1 MNKKSFL
8 KAITIST
15 QTLQVKVL
23 GALCSIVIFAGAC
36 SDPSE
41 IGLVLDPGS
50 NQIGVFYEEIPL
62 SSFLVLEDSFNTT
75 NQSRLVVGGDHSDIF
90 GITESIGY
98 SRLSFNPG
106 GVLPEDNAIFDSAIF
121 NFNIVE
127 LIGDDFEEEK
137 EFKVHRLLES
147 IEDTTYYNFNALD
160 YEENISLAE
169 GSFLLQADTINRV
182 SMDLSPDFAAELFG
196 KLTSQDPVFDN
207 IFAFR
212 EYFPGIVIKGNPAQ
226 NTSVSLAVGSGTG
239 ITMYYH
245 YDEDTVSTAYPIN
258 TIQSRHF
265 NQVISDRQGTVTEQI
280 VENNVAY
287 DVAGDK
293 VGVKAGLGLLI
304 KLDMSPLHEFLDTL
318 ENVTFNQILL
328 EVGPIDE
335 YPEGKNPYGALVM
348 YFATDGGEFY
358 RRELDGVKV
367 AVQGE
372 TNTQTGLNQDGNVV
386 PVTGNQ
392 TGLAFNTETRVYAN
406 QITSY
411 VNALYRSGLVK
422 TDLFLYPNTP
432 STERGVVSFDAF
444 KRSLKEFVV
453 DKDQIKM
460 KIYYSKVR

>member
-1 MNKKSFL
+1 MNKTSFL
-8 KAITIST
+8 KAITISI
-15 QTLQVKVL
+15 QTLQGKFL

-75 NQSRLVVGGDHSDIF
+75 NQSRLVVGGDHSDLF
-90 GITESIGY
+90 GTTESIGY
-98 SRLSFNPG
+98 SRLSFNPN

-121 NFNIVE
+121 AFNIVD
-127 LIGDDFEEEK
+127 LIGEDFDEAK
-137 EFKVHRLLES
+137 EFKVHRLLEA
-147 IEDTTYYNFNALD
+147 IEDTTYYSFSSLDFNM
-160 YEENISLAE
+160 EETLAE
-169 GSFLLQADTINRV
+169 GSFLLTPDTVNQV
-182 SMDLSPDFAAELFG
+182 SMDLNEDFAAELFG

-212 EYFPGIVIKGNPAQ
+212 EYFPGIVIKGNPDQ
-226 NTSVSLAVGSGTG
+226 NTSVSMAIGSGTG

-245 YDEDTVSTAYPIN
+245 YEDDTVSTAYPIN

-265 NQVISDRQGTVTEQI
+265 NQVISDRQGTPTEVI
-280 VENNVAY
+280 TETNVVY
-287 DVAGDK
+287 NVAGDK
-293 VGVKAGLGLLI
+293 VGVKAGLGMMTQ
-304 KLDMSPLHEFLDTL
+304 LDMSPLHEFLDTL

-328 EVGPIDE
+328 EVGPVDE

-348 YFATDGGEFY
+348 YFADGGEYY
-358 RRELDGVKV
+358 RRFDGVKV

-372 TNTQTGLNQDGNVV
+372 NNSQTGLDQDGNIV
-386 PVTGNQ
+386 PITSNQ
-392 TGLAFNTETRVYAN
+392 NGLAFNTETRVYSN

-411 VNALYRSGLVK
+411 VDAMYRSGLVK

-432 STERGVVSFDAF
+432 STESGVVTFDAF

-460 KIYYSKVR
+460 KIYYSKIR

>member
-1 MNKKSFL
+1 MNKTSFL
-8 KAITIST
+8 KAITISI
-15 QTLQVKVL
+15 QTLQVKFL

-62 SSFLVLEDSFNTT
+62 SSFMVLEDSFNTT
-75 NQSRLVVGGDHSDIF
+75 NQSRLVVGGDHSDLF
-90 GITESIGY
+90 GTTESIGY
-98 SRLSFNPG
+98 SRLSFNPN

-121 NFNIVE
+121 DFNIVD
-127 LIGDDFEEEK
+127 LIGEDFDEAK
-137 EFKVHRLLES
+137 NFKVHRLLET
-147 IEDTTYYNFNALD
+147 IEDTTYYSFSSLD
-160 YEENISLAE
+160 FDEEEILAE
-169 GSFLLQADTINRV
+169 GSFLLTPDTVNQV
-182 SMDLSPDFAAELFG
+182 SMDLNEDFAAELFG
-196 KLTSQDPVFDN
+196 KLTTQDPVFDN

-212 EYFPGIVIKGNPAQ
+212 EYFPGIAIKGDPDQ
-226 NTSVSLAVGSGTG
+226 NTSISLAIGSGTG

-245 YDEDTVSTAYPIN
+245 YEDDTVSTAYPIN

-265 NQVISDRQGTVTEQI
+265 NQVISDRQGTPTEVI
-280 VENNVAY
+280 TETNVAY
-287 DVAGDK
+287 DVDGDK
-293 VGVKAGLGLLI
+293 VGVKAGLGMMT

-328 EVGPIDE
+328 EVGPVDE

-348 YFATDGGEFY
+348 YFAEGGEFY
-358 RRELDGVKV
+358 RRFDGVKV

-372 TNTQTGLNQDGNVV
+372 NNTQTGLDQDGNIV
-386 PVTGNQ
+386 PISSNQ
-392 TGLAFNTETRVYAN
+392 NGLAFNTETRVYSN

-411 VNALYRSGLVK
+411 VDALYRSGLVK

-432 STERGVVSFDAF
+432 STESGVVTFDAF

-453 DKDQIKM
+453 DKDQVKI
-460 KIYYSKVR
+460 KIYYSKIR

>member
-1 MNKKSFL
+1 MNKTSFL
-8 KAITIST
+8 KAITISI
-15 QTLQVKVL
+15 QTLQVKFL

-62 SSFLVLEDSFNTT
+62 SSFMVLEDSFNTT
-75 NQSRLVVGGDHSDIF
+75 NQSRLVVGGDHSDLF
-90 GITESIGY
+90 GTTESIGY
-98 SRLSFNPG
+98 SRLSFNPN

-121 NFNIVE
+121 DFNIVD
-127 LIGDDFEEEK
+127 LIGEDFDEAK
-137 EFKVHRLLES
+137 DFRVHRLLEA
-147 IEDTTYYNFNALD
+147 IEDTTYYSFNSLD
-160 YEENISLAE
+160 FDEEEILAE
-169 GSFLLQADTINRV
+169 GSFLLTPDTVNKV
-182 SMDLSPDFAAELFG
+182 SMDLKEDFAAELFG

-212 EYFPGIVIKGNPAQ
+212 EYFPGIVIKGDPSQ
-226 NTSVSLAVGSGTG
+226 NTSISLAIGSGTG

-245 YDEDTVSTAYPIN
+245 YEDDTVSTAYPIN

-265 NQVISDRQGTVTEQI
+265 NQVINDPQGTPTEVI
-280 VENNVAY
+280 TDTNVAY
-287 DVAGDK
+287 DIAGDK
-293 VGVKAGLGLLI
+293 VGVKAGLGMLT

-328 EVGPIDE
+328 EVGPVDE

-348 YFATDGGEFY
+348 YFAEGGEYY
-358 RRELDGVKV
+358 RRFDGVKV

-372 TNTQTGLNQDGNVV
+372 NNTQTGLDQDGNVV
-386 PVTGNQ
+386 PFTSNQ
-392 TGLAFNTETRVYAN
+392 NGLAFNTEMRVYSN

-411 VNALYRSGLVK
+411 VDAMYRSGLVK

-432 STERGVVSFDAF
+432 NTESGVVTFDAF

-453 DKDQIKM
+453 DKDQMKL
-460 KIYYSKVR
+460 KIYYSRIR

>member
-1 MNKKSFL
+1 MQGKF
-8 KAITIST
+8 
-15 QTLQVKVL
+15 L

-75 NQSRLVVGGDHSDIF
+75 NQSRLVVGGDHSDLF
-90 GITESIGY
+90 GTTESIGY
-98 SRLSFNPG
+98 SRLSFNPN

-121 NFNIVE
+121 AFNIVD
-127 LIGDDFEEEK
+127 LIGEDFDEAK
-137 EFKVHRLLES
+137 EFKVHRLLEE
-147 IEDTTYYNFNALD
+147 IEDTTYYSFSSLD
-160 YEENISLAE
+160 FDMEETLAE
-169 GSFLLQADTINRV
+169 GSFLLTPDTVNQV
-182 SMDLSPDFAAELFG
+182 SMDLNEDFAAELFG

-212 EYFPGIVIKGNPAQ
+212 EYFPGIVIKGNPDQ
-226 NTSVSLAVGSGTG
+226 NTSVSMAIGSGTG

-245 YDEDTVSTAYPIN
+245 YEDDTVSTAYPIN

-265 NQVISDRQGTVTEQI
+265 NQVISDRQGTPTEVI
-280 VENNVAY
+280 TETNVVY

-293 VGVKAGLGLLI
+293 VGVKAGLGMMTQ
-304 KLDMSPLHEFLDTL
+304 LDMSPLHEFLDTL

-328 EVGPIDE
+328 EVGPVDE

-348 YFATDGGEFY
+348 YFADGGEYY
-358 RRELDGVKV
+358 RRFDGVKV

-372 TNTQTGLNQDGNVV
+372 NNSQTGLDQDGNIV
-386 PVTGNQ
+386 PITSNQ
-392 TGLAFNTETRVYAN
+392 NGLAFNTETRVYSN

-411 VNALYRSGLVK
+411 VDAMYRSGLVK

-432 STERGVVSFDAF
+432 STESGVVTFDAF

-460 KIYYSKVR
+460 KIYYSKIR

>member
-1 MNKKSFL
+1 M
-8 KAITIST
+8 KAITISI
-15 QTLQVKVL
+15 QTLQVKFL

-62 SSFLVLEDSFNTT
+62 SSFMVLEDSFNTT
-75 NQSRLVVGGDHSDIF
+75 NQSRLVVGGDHSDLF
-90 GITESIGY
+90 GTTESIGY
-98 SRLSFNPG
+98 SRLSFNPN

-121 NFNIVE
+121 DFNIVD
-127 LIGDDFEEEK
+127 LIGEDFDEAK
-137 EFKVHRLLES
+137 NFKVHRLLET
-147 IEDTTYYNFNALD
+147 IEDTTYYSFSSLD
-160 YEENISLAE
+160 FDEEEILAE
-169 GSFLLQADTINRV
+169 GSFLLTPDTVNQV
-182 SMDLSPDFAAELFG
+182 SMDLNEDFAAELFG
-196 KLTSQDPVFDN
+196 KLTTQDPVFDN

-212 EYFPGIVIKGNPAQ
+212 EYFPGIAIKGDPDQ
-226 NTSVSLAVGSGTG
+226 NTSISLAIGSGTG

-245 YDEDTVSTAYPIN
+245 YEDDTVSTAYPIN

-265 NQVISDRQGTVTEQI
+265 NQVISDRQGTPTEVI
-280 VENNVAY
+280 TETNVAY
-287 DVAGDK
+287 DVDGDK
-293 VGVKAGLGLLI
+293 VGVKAGLGMMT

-328 EVGPIDE
+328 EVGPVDE

-348 YFATDGGEFY
+348 YFAEGGEFY
-358 RRELDGVKV
+358 RRFDGVKV

-372 TNTQTGLNQDGNVV
+372 NNTQTGLDQDGNIV
-386 PVTGNQ
+386 PISSNQ
-392 TGLAFNTETRVYAN
+392 NGLAFNTETRVYSN

-411 VNALYRSGLVK
+411 VDALYRSGLVK

-432 STERGVVSFDAF
+432 STESGVVTFDAF

-453 DKDQIKM
+453 DKDQVKI
-460 KIYYSKVR
+460 KIYYSKIR

>member
-1 MNKKSFL
+1 L

-15 QTLQVKVL
+15 QTLRVKFL

-50 NQIGVFYEEIPL
+50 NQIGVFYEEISL
-62 SSFLVLEDSFNTT
+62 SSFLVLEDSLNTT

-90 GITESIGY
+90 GTTESIGY

-106 GVLPEDNAIFDSAIF
+106 GTLPDDNAIFDSAIF
-121 NFNIVE
+121 NFNIVD
-127 LIGDDFEEEK
+127 LIADDFEVEK
-137 EFKVHRLLES
+137 EFKVHRLLEA
-147 IEDTTYYNFNALD
+147 IEDTTYYSFDALD
-160 YEENISLAE
+160 FEENTTLAE
-169 GSFLLQADTINRV
+169 GSFLLQADTVNQV
-182 SMDLSPDFAAELFG
+182 SMDLNPDFAAELFG
-196 KLTSQDPVFDN
+196 KLTSQDPAFDD

-212 EYFPGIVIKGNPAQ
+212 AYFPGIVIKGDPAQ
-226 NTSVSLAVGSGTG
+226 NTSISLAIGGGTG

-245 YDEDTVSTAYPIN
+245 YDGDTVSTSYPIN

-280 VENNVAY
+280 DEKNVAY

-293 VGVKAGLGLLI
+293 VGVKAGLGMLL
-304 KLDMSPLHEFLDTL
+304 KLDMDPLHEFLDTL

-328 EVGPIDE
+328 EVGPVDE

-358 RRELDGVKV
+358 RRDFDGSKV

-372 TNTQTGLNQDGNVV
+372 NNTQTGFDQDGNIV

-392 TGLAFNTETRVYAN
+392 TGLAFNTETGVYSN

-432 STERGVVSFDAF
+432 STESGVVTYDAF

-453 DKDQIKM
+453 DKDQIKI
-460 KIYYSKVR
+460 KIYYSKIR

>member
-1 MNKKSFL
+1 MNKTSFL
-8 KAITIST
+8 KAITISI
-15 QTLQVKVL
+15 QTLQGKFL

-75 NQSRLVVGGDHSDIF
+75 NQSRLVVGGDHSDLF
-90 GITESIGY
+90 GTTESIGY
-98 SRLSFNPG
+98 SRLSFNPN

-121 NFNIVE
+121 AFNIVD
-127 LIGDDFEEEK
+127 LIGEDFDEAK
-137 EFKVHRLLES
+137 EFKVHRLLEE
-147 IEDTTYYNFNALD
+147 IEDTTYYSFSSLD
-160 YEENISLAE
+160 FDMEETLAE
-169 GSFLLQADTINRV
+169 GSFLLTPDTVNQV
-182 SMDLSPDFAAELFG
+182 SMDLNEDFAAELFG

-212 EYFPGIVIKGNPAQ
+212 EYFPGIVIKGNPDQ
-226 NTSVSLAVGSGTG
+226 NTSVSMAIGSGTG

-245 YDEDTVSTAYPIN
+245 YEDDTVSTAYPIN

-265 NQVISDRQGTVTEQI
+265 NQVISDRQGTPTEVI
-280 VENNVAY
+280 TETNVVY

-293 VGVKAGLGLLI
+293 VGVKAGLGMMTQ
-304 KLDMSPLHEFLDTL
+304 LDMSPLHEFLDTL

-328 EVGPIDE
+328 EVGPVDE

-348 YFATDGGEFY
+348 YFADGGEYY
-358 RRELDGVKV
+358 RRFDGVKV

-372 TNTQTGLNQDGNVV
+372 NNSQTGLDQDGNIV
-386 PVTGNQ
+386 PITSNQ
-392 TGLAFNTETRVYAN
+392 NGLAFNTETRVYSN

-411 VNALYRSGLVK
+411 VDAMYRSGLVK

-432 STERGVVSFDAF
+432 STESGVVTFDAF

-460 KIYYSKVR
+460 KIYYSKIR